1 MIKRQV
7 DIATIVWVNA
17 SAPRFD
23 LPRWRGAGIVLPVF
37 SLRSRTSFGVGDF
50 GDLRKLIDW
59 AHLCGL
65 KAVQILPINDTTR
78 TGTWADSYP
87 YNAISVFALHP
98 IYVNLNEWAICHSF
112 KNIEN
117 KEKN

>member
-1 MIKRQV
+1 MRVLLDSIYLAGVVQV
-7 DIATIVWVNA
+7 
-17 SAPRFD
+17 
-23 LPRWRGAGIVLPVF
+23 
-37 SLRSRTSFGVGDF
+37 RSRTSFGVGDF

-98 IYVNLNEWAICHSF
+98 IYMDLNEWGDLSLFQKYREQGEELNAKGNLYFRTLFRLCT
-112 KNIEN
+112 
-117 KEKN
+117 